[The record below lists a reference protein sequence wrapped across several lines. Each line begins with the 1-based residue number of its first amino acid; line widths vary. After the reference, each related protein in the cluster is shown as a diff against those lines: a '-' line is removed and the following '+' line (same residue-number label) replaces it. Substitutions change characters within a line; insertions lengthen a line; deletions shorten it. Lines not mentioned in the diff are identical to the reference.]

1 MFPMVADLHKLIKE
15 NSKDEREYK
24 QYFDSLK
31 NSILTAFYTPAEAI
45 RAISDTLKASGITPN
60 NFLEPSAGNGA
71 FVDIFKNSFPETK
84 ATAFEKD
91 LLTGKVLS
99 HLHPEDKI
107 HIRGFEEIENR
118 PDNKFDVIESNIPF
132 GDVRVFDP
140 AFTNSN
146 DQAKRQAAQKV
157 HNYFFLKGVETLRE
171 GGLLA
176 FITSQG
182 VMNSPQNEPVRRW
195 LMNNTNLVS
204 AIHLPNNLM
213 TDNAGTEVGSDLII
227 LQKNSNK
234 TLLTAEEQA
243 FTGSRTLSNGI
254 NINNYFRD
262 TGHIIQTQ
270 SFVGKDLY
278 GKPGL
283 VYTHEGGAAGIASD
297 MRSTLTADFAKN
309 LDKKLYWDNAVIMP
323 QTKYQPTGQ
332 DWREMDKMREE
343 AERQSPHEHLPQ
355 PEDFNNRLTAE
366 DWEEMNEALEAVK
379 KGKWDEFVA
388 ERPYMTVNPNTPAP
402 EQEDFEPE
410 QERKSTAMLDWE
422 ENSLGFDG
430 LFSDGDLEESHT
442 KKSAA
447 ELDREET
454 TYPDDLDPFWQAVED
469 HWFPDEKEFWNREK
483 ETVTK
488 TQAKAEQTQNKVEQ
502 HPVMSLYDLF
512 GFSEEERKQLNTA
525 KKRKKPAPAA
535 NPRQLDL
542 FSTPPAS
549 SPVNRPASPPSPNSP
564 KPTPPTEPRSY
575 SGNLQEHHKQGSMV
589 TDNGQLG
596 VLQERYREDAVFKPL
611 KLNPLQEQKAKLYV
625 EIRDAYHT
633 LYNYEAAEL
642 KENADLRK
650 SLNDHYDTFVKR
662 YGNLNDR
669 RNLDLIKMDAGGQ
682 EILSLER
689 FGDGKAVKADIF
701 NRPVAFNP
709 NEITE
714 AANSM
719 EALSA
724 SLNKFGKV
732 DTEYMLSLLPDK
744 SREEMMQDLQGRIY
758 YNPLVREYETADKF
772 ISGNVV
778 AKADIVAEYLAG
790 NRQSDHRPGM
800 EESLKALQDAKPR
813 DITFEELDF
822 NFGERWIPQGIY
834 SKYASYLF
842 DVNTTIRFAESRDE
856 FSVNADHGNANITDK
871 YCVKGDFRRYDGVSL
886 MKHALHNTTPK
897 ISKEKE
903 ITGDDGEPKKIKVPD
918 GEKIQLANAKIDM
931 IRSGFSD
938 WLKQQSPEFKD
949 RLINLYNKKYNCF
962 VRPQYE
968 GSHQTF
974 PGMDLKGL
982 GIPDLYKSQKD
993 AIWML
998 KQNGGGICDHE
1009 VGAGKTLVMCCA
1021 AMEMSRLGLANKPL
1035 IIGLKANVHE
1045 IANTF
1050 KTAYPNAKILY
1061 PDKADFSPENRVKL
1075 FNDIKNNH
1083 WDCVIL
1089 THEQFAAIP
1098 QSPEIQKQILEKE
1111 LDSVDEN
1118 LEVLKNQE
1126 EEVSYGMLRGV
1137 EKRKENLEAKIKTLT
1152 QQIKNRT
1159 DDAVDFKRMG
1169 IDHIFIDE
1177 SHKFKNLMFNTRH
1190 DRVAG
1195 LGNPDGSQRAL
1206 NMLFALRTIQ
1216 ERTGRDLGATFL
1228 SGTTIS
1234 NSLTELY
1241 LLFKYLRPQELE
1253 RQNINSFDAWAAVF
1267 AKKTTDY
1274 EFTITN
1280 EIKQKERFR
1289 YFIKVPELAGFYNE
1303 ITDFRTAKDIGIDRP
1318 QKNEILY
1325 NIPQTPQQEAFT
1337 QKLIAFAKSGDA
1349 VPLGRRPLTEKEDKA
1364 RMLIATNYA
1373 RLMSLDMRLIDE
1385 NKYADHIDSKATHCA
1400 AKIAEYYKKYDAQKG
1415 TQFVFSDLGTYKPGE
1430 WNIYSEIKRKLVED
1444 HQIPA
1449 HEIRFIHEAGSE
1461 TARKALIKG
1470 MNDGNIRVM
1479 FGSTEKLGTGV
1490 NAQERAVA
1498 VHHLDTPWRPSDL
1511 EQREGRAIRKGNNVA
1526 KGFADNKVDVI
1537 IYAVEKSLDAY
1548 KFNLLHNKQLF
1559 ISQLKSNNLKTRT
1572 IDEGSLDEENGMNFS
1587 EYVAILS
1594 GNTELLEKARLDK
1607 KVATLESERHSFN
1620 KDKASSEL
1628 KLDNITRAIDGN
1640 SELISR
1646 MKSDWETLNSRLQYD
1661 RDGSKLNPL
1670 KLDGVESAD
1679 VKVLAEKL
1687 NKINDNA
1694 TTHGEHYKIGELYG
1708 FKLLVK
1714 TEDTLKEGLALTQNK
1729 FYIEGEGNIKYT
1741 YNNGFLANDPKLA
1754 VNYFL
1759 HALEKI
1765 PALIENHEKKNAE
1778 LSKEVPVLQG
1788 IKNTVWGKED
1798 ELKALKSDVAALERK
1813 IELSLKP
1820 MDEGEDKPAQ
1830 KQADNQKA
1838 TVTPVPNRLQ
1848 EYKDTMGDRLVIAS
1862 VPKYEPE
1869 KQTKGFKL

>member
-1 MFPMVADLHKLIKE
+1 MAFNKKAHLAANIEAIRIAFTLDREKRQATDEERAALQKYCGFGGIKCILKSTETEKDKAYWGNSEIDMFPMVADLHKLIRD

-31 NSILTAFYTPAEAI
+31 NSILTAFYTPPEAVK
-45 RAISDTLKASGITPN
+45 AISDALKASGITPQ

-71 FVDIFKNSFPETK
+71 FVDTFKTSFPEAK
-84 ATAFEKD
+84 VVAFEKD
-91 LLTGKVLS
+91 LLTGKILS

-107 HIRGFEEIENR
+107 HIRPFEEIENR
-118 PDNKFDVIESNIPF
+118 PDSRFDVIASNIPF

-140 AFTNSN
+140 AFTNSQ
-146 DQAKRQAAQKV
+146 DQTKRQAAQKV
-157 HNYFFLKGVETLRE
+157 HNYFFLKGVDTLRE
-171 GGLLA
+171 GGLMA

-182 VMNSPQNEPVRRW
+182 VMNSPQNEPIRRW

-204 AIHLPNNLM
+204 AIRLPNNLM

-234 TLLTAEEQA
+234 TLLTSEEQA
-243 FTGSRTLSNGI
+243 FVASRTLSNGI

-262 TGHIIQTQ
+262 TSHIIQTQ

-283 VYTHEGGAAGIASD
+283 IYTHEGGASGIAAD
-297 MRSTLTADFAKN
+297 MQKTLTADFAKN
-309 LDKKLYWDNAVIMP
+309 LNKELYENNAITASKGLNQP
-323 QTKYQPTGQ
+323 QYQPTEQ
-332 DWREMDKMREE
+332 DWREMGKMIEE
-343 AERQSPHEHLPQ
+343 AEKQSPHPYLPQ
-355 PEDFNNRLTAE
+355 PEDYGNPMTAE
-366 DWEEMNEALEAVK
+366 DFAEINAAVEAVK

-388 ERPYMTVNPNTPAP
+388 ERPYMTAKSNIPA
-402 EQEDFEPE
+402 PE
-410 QERKSTAMLDWE
+410 QERKSV
-422 ENSLGFDG
+422 
-430 LFSDGDLEESHT
+430 
-442 KKSAA
+442 A
-447 ELDREET
+447 ELNREEKV
-454 TYPDDLDPFWQAVED
+454 YPDDLDPFWQAVEE
-469 HWFPDEKEFWNREK
+469 HWFPEDKEFWNKEK
-483 ETVTK
+483 ETV
-488 TQAKAEQTQNKVEQ
+488 AKKQIPVENRKANAETTNVQ
-502 HPVMSLYDLF
+502 PAMSLYDLF
-512 GFSEEERKQLNTA
+512 GFTEEERKQLNS
-525 KKRKKPAPAA
+525 KKKTKKSKPVA

-542 FSTPPAS
+542 FSTPPANNTVN
-549 SPVNRPASPPSPNSP
+549 PNRPISPNP
-564 KPTPPTEPRSY
+564 APQPPELPAAPRPW
-575 SGNLQEHHKQGSMV
+575 SGRLQEHHKQGSLAI
-589 TDNGQLG
+589 DNGQLG
-596 VLQERYREDAVFKPL
+596 VLQERYRDDAVFKPL
-611 KLNPLQEQKAKLYV
+611 KLNTLQEQKVKLYV
-625 EIRDAYHT
+625 EVRDAYHT
-633 LYNYEAAEL
+633 LYNYEATEQ

-650 SLNDHYDTFVKR
+650 SLNEHYDSFTRR
-662 YGNLNDR
+662 YGNLNDK

-689 FGDGKAVKADIF
+689 FKEGKPLKADIF
-701 NRPVAFNP
+701 NQPVAFNP
-709 NEITE
+709 NEIKQ
-714 AANSM
+714 ADNAL

-732 DTEYMLSLLPDK
+732 DTEYMLSLLPEK
-744 SREEMMQDLQGRIY
+744 SREEMMEDLRERIY
-758 YNPLVREYETADKF
+758 YNPLVREYETADRF

-778 AKADIVAEYLAG
+778 AKADIVAEYLAE
-790 NRQSDHRPGM
+790 NRQSDHRPEM

-842 DVNTTIRFAESRDE
+842 EVDTTVHFTEIRDE
-856 FSVNADHGNANITDK
+856 FSVKADQSNANITDK
-871 YCVKGDFRRYDGVSL
+871 YCVKGDFRRYDGLAL

-897 ISKEKE
+897 ITKEKE
-903 ITGDDGEPKKIKVPD
+903 VFENGEWKKIKVPD
-918 GEKIQLANAKIDM
+918 GEKIQLANAKIDS
-931 IRSGFSD
+931 IRNGFSD

-949 RLINLYNKKYNCF
+949 RLTGLYNKKYNCF
-962 VRPQYE
+962 VRPKYD
-968 GSHQTF
+968 GAHQSF
-974 PGMDLKGL
+974 PGLDLKGL
-982 GIPDLYKSQKD
+982 GIPGLYQSQKD

-1021 AMEMSRLGLANKPL
+1021 AMEMSRLRLANKPM

-1050 KTAYPNAKILY
+1050 KAAYPNAKILY
-1061 PDKADFSPENRVKL
+1061 PEKADFSPENRVKL
-1075 FNDIKNNH
+1075 FNDIKNNQ

-1111 LDSVDEN
+1111 LQSVDEN
-1118 LEVLKNQE
+1118 LDVLRNQE

-1137 EKRKENLEAKIKTLT
+1137 EKRKDNLEAKIKTLT
-1152 QQIKNRT
+1152 EQIKNRT
-1159 DDAVDFKRMG
+1159 DDTVDFKRMG
-1169 IDHIFIDE
+1169 IDHLFVDE
-1177 SHKFKNLMFNTRH
+1177 SHKFKNLMFTTRH

-1195 LGNPDGSQRAL
+1195 LGNPDGSLRAL
-1206 NMLFALRTIQ
+1206 NMLFAIRTIQ
-1216 ERTGRDLGATFL
+1216 ERTGKDLGATFL

-1325 NIPQTPQQEAFT
+1325 NIPQTPEQEAFT
-1337 QKLIAFAKSGDA
+1337 QKLIAFAKNGDA
-1349 VPLGRRPLTEKEDKA
+1349 VPLGHKPLTDKEDKA

-1373 RLMSLDMRLIDE
+1373 RLMSLDMRLIDQE
-1385 NKYADHIDSKATHCA
+1385 KYADHIDNKATHCA

-1444 HQIPA
+1444 HKIPA

-1511 EQREGRAIRKGNNVA
+1511 EQREGRAIRKGNKIA
-1526 KGFADNKVDVI
+1526 KESADNKVDVI

-1607 KVATLESERHSFN
+1607 KIATLESERHSFN

-1628 KLDNITRAIDGN
+1628 KLDTITRTIDGN

-1646 MKSDWETLNSRLQYD
+1646 MKGDLEAFNSRVKYD
-1661 RDGSKLNPL
+1661 TASDKQTPPKLNPL
-1670 KLDGVESAD
+1670 KLDGIENAD

-1687 NKINDNA
+1687 NHINDHA

-1729 FYIEGEGNIKYT
+1729 FYIEG
-1741 YNNGFLANDPKLA
+1741 
-1754 VNYFL
+1754 
-1759 HALEKI
+1759 
-1765 PALIENHEKKNAE
+1765 
-1778 LSKEVPVLQG
+1778 
-1788 IKNTVWGKED
+1788 
-1798 ELKALKSDVAALERK
+1798 
-1813 IELSLKP
+1813 
-1820 MDEGEDKPAQ
+1820 
-1830 KQADNQKA
+1830 
-1838 TVTPVPNRLQ
+1838 
-1848 EYKDTMGDRLVIAS
+1848 
-1862 VPKYEPE
+1862 
-1869 KQTKGFKL
+1869 